1 MWKKLVVSLVIVGSF
16 SGCVTDKLYNAG
28 KTVYVKGKAVVIENY
43 DMLDDNTKAR
53 LEALDEMA
61 TTYDENRSRIIEGKD
76 AK

>member
-1 MWKKLVVSLVIVGSF
+1 MWKKLIASVLVVVGF

-28 KTVYVKGKAVVIENY
+28 KTVYIKGKAVVIENY

-61 TTYDENRSRIIEGKD
+61 TTYDENRSKVIKGKD